1 MTALPGHPHS
11 VAGRAADREAPPPAG
26 VDSGGV
32 ETLPAVIEIRPLEA
46 EEQLET
52 ELEHRGGPAPLPAVQ
67 TAALVA
73 GGFVAGAATVA
84 LVRYAAGRPGRRE
97 PRRPDR
103 RRVEVVSSRSFI
115 VDVHVI
121 DHR

>member
-1 MTALPGHPHS
+1 M
-11 VAGRAADREAPPPAG
+11 
-26 VDSGGV
+26 

-52 ELEHRGGPAPLPAVQ
+52 ELEHRAGPAVPAVHA
-67 TAALVA
+67 AALVA

-97 PRRPDR
+97 PRRRDL